1 LNEEQLKQR
10 LHYNNEKR
18 IFIPNEILI
27 DLPNNKNIQ
36 NGIHISFSYAYYYLI
51 SYIYR
56 YAKYG
61 QSRYQQG
68 DLKEIL
74 GYASKYKKLDYL
86 IKKDGVMDAMWYT
99 CSNTDFP
106 VVSEVVYDEGK
117 GKVVDVEFTMYSELK
132 EMYQEESLRNYK
144 IKVPVKGLYRDKE
157 SEDDDYLNGT
167 FFEVDNTHGIDPLTF
182 IKCMA
187 NESIGCVGFYLYG
200 YLKRH
205 CDMYNSYDV
214 SYEELVKG
222 TGVANTTLNRYL
234 IQLAK
239 HNFITV
245 NRQDFIVNLPIEQRE
260 PNSYQVNDVHEIV
273 DVPEEINTRVVSF
286 YMEKDSKKNTWG
298 NTVNW

>member
-1 LNEEQLKQR
+1 
-10 LHYNNEKR
+10 
-18 IFIPNEILI
+18 LI

-36 NGIHISFSYAYYYLI
+36 NGIHVAFCYAYYYLI

-74 GYASKYKKLDYL
+74 GYASKYKKVDYL
-86 IKKDGVMDAMWYT
+86 IKKDGVLDTMGYT

-132 EMYQEESLRNYK
+132 VMYQEESLRNYK

-167 FFEVDNTHGIDPLTF
+167 FFEIDSTHGIDPIVF

-214 SYEELVKG
+214 SYEEIVKG
-222 TGVANTTLNRYL
+222 TGIAMSTLNRYL
-234 IQLAK
+234 IQLAR

-245 NRQDFIVNLPIEQRE
+245 NRQDFVVNLPKEERE
-260 PNSYQVNDVHEIV
+260 SNGYSVNEVEDIDIAPRDVV
-273 DVPEEINTRVVSF
+273 TRNVSF
-286 YMEKDSKKNTWG
+286 YKERDDRKNAWES
-298 NTVNW
+298 NCKLVKR